1 MNIVDYVVIGVVGL
15 SILFGFYRGFVA
27 SVLNMGGCLLSFLLS
42 FLLYPKLAD
51 IIRGDTE
58 LVRTL
63 LHYTDASSRIGDLE
77 LAITNVATMTREGIA
92 ELVGKVTLPAP
103 FDMLLQINLENM
115 AFAPEGVTT
124 VADYVS
130 QTILNASINILCCV
144 VCFAALFLVSSILF
158 AAIKAIFRFP
168 VLKQLDWLAGG
179 VFGFLRGLLISYA
192 LFAIV
197 PLVLTVVPVDFV
209 AQMLDESTLA
219 PIFNNGNLIM
229 AIMNGGIELF

>member
-1 MNIVDYVVIGVVGL
+1 MNIVDYVVIGIVGL
-15 SILFGFYRGFVA
+15 SVLFGFYRGFVS
-27 SVLNMGGCLLSFLLS
+27 SVLNMGGCLISFGLS

-77 LAITNVATMTREGIA
+77 TAITDVATMTREGIA
-92 ELVGKVTLPAP
+92 DLVGKVTLPPP
-103 FDMLLQINLENM
+103 FDALLQINLENM

-130 QTILNASINILCCV
+130 QTILNASINILCFV
-144 VCFAALFLVSSILF
+144 VCFVVLFIVISLLIG
-158 AAIKAIFRFP
+158 AIRAIFRFP

-179 VFGFLRGLLISYA
+179 VFGFLRGVLICYA
-192 LFAIV
+192 AFAIV
-197 PLVLTVVPVDFV
+197 PLILTVVPVDFV
-209 AQMLDESTLA
+209 SAALNESTLA
-219 PIFNNGNLIM
+219 PIFNNGNLIL
-229 AIMNGGIELF
+229 AIMNGGL

>member
-1 MNIVDYVVIGVVGL
+1 MNIVDYVVIGIVAL
-15 SILFGFYRGFVA
+15 SVLFGFYRGFVS
-27 SVLNMGGCLLSFLLS
+27 SVLNMGGGLVSFGLS

-92 ELVGKVTLPAP
+92 DLVSKVTLPPP
-103 FDMLLQINLENM
+103 FDALLQLNLETQ
-115 AFAPEGVTT
+115 AFSGSGVTT

-130 QTILNASINILCCV
+130 QTILNASINILCFV
-144 VCFAALFLVSSILF
+144 VCFAALYIVISILIN
-158 AAIKAIFRFP
+158 AIKAIFRFP

-179 VFGFLRGLLISYA
+179 VFGFLRGILLCYA
-192 LFAIV
+192 AFAIV
-197 PLVLTVVPVDFV
+197 PLILTMVPVDFV
-209 AQMLDESTLA
+209 SQALEQSRLA
-219 PIFNNGNLIM
+219 AIFNNGNLIL
-229 AIMNGGIELF
+229 AIMNGVL